1 MSDVNEKVV
10 KITGI
15 KIFLVL
21 AFVAIGVLS
30 YKICE
35 LNQKLKY
42 YAEMSD
48 EFHENLYAR
57 VEGSYKEVL
66 ILCLFLIFIIENISN
81 LKINKVFFI

>member
-10 KITGI
+10 KITRI

-30 YKICE
+30 YQNCE
-35 LNQKLKY
+35 LNQKLEY

-48 EFHENLYAR
+48 EFHKKLYA
-57 VEGSYKEVL
+57 
-66 ILCLFLIFIIENISN
+66 
-81 LKINKVFFI
+81 

>member
-10 KITGI
+10 KITRI

-35 LNQKLKY
+35 LNQKLEY
-42 YAEMSD
+42 YTEMSD
-48 EFHENLYAR
+48 EFHKNLYAQG
-57 VEGSYKEVL
+57 EGSYKEVL